1 MNPCERTRQTIDV
14 LMEPV
19 LELRNA
25 TLIRGRTRVFEGLSL
40 SIAHGEHTAVLG
52 PNGAGKTSLIR
63 MLTLDDRPRST
74 ENGVPPGLPGLDGV
88 PPGLPERLDGV
99 PPLRLFGRS
108 SWDLTELRTR
118 LGVVTGDLDAGFGM
132 GTSGGRV
139 CGLDVALSGLLS
151 SHGVFAHHD
160 VTDEMRGRARQA
172 LDRVEAS
179 HLAARPLNE
188 MSAGER
194 RRVLIARALITAP
207 QALVLDEPTAGL
219 DPVARYR
226 FMESIRRL
234 AQEGTTL
241 IIVTHHIDEIIP
253 EIGRV
258 VLLREGRV
266 VFDGPTGQALT
277 SERLG
282 NVFGGAVVVEHNRGY
297 FHVRPG

>member
-1 MNPCERTRQTIDV
+1 MPPIIEAEGLTKRFGDV
-14 LMEPV
+14 QALD
-19 LELRNA
+19 
-25 TLIRGRTRVFEGLSL
+25 GLSL
-40 SIAHGEHTAVLG
+40 TAESGHVTALLG
-52 PNGAGKTSLIR
+52 PNGAGKSSLIR
-63 MLTLDDRPRST
+63 MLTLDDRPRAA
-74 ENGVPPGLPGLDGV
+74 ENS
-88 PPGLPERLDGV
+88 V
-99 PPLRLFGRS
+99 PPLKLFGHS
-108 SWDLTELRTR
+108 SWDLSELRSH

-132 GTSGGRV
+132 GTSRGRV
-139 CGLDVALSGLLS
+139 RGIDVALSGLLG
-151 SHGVFAHHD
+151 SHGVFSHHE
-160 VTDEMRGRARQA
+160 VNNEMRERARLA

-179 HLAARPLNE
+179 HLSARPLNE

-194 RRVLIARALITAP
+194 RRVLIARALITTP
-207 QALVLDEPTAGL
+207 EALVLDEPTAGL

-241 IIVTHHIDEIIP
+241 IVVTHHIDEIIP

-266 VFDGPTGQALT
+266 VFDGPTDQALT

-282 NVFGGAVVVEHNRGY
+282 EVFGGPVVVEYARGY

>member
-1 MNPCERTRQTIDV
+1 MD
-14 LMEPV
+14 PV

-25 TLIRGRTRVFEGLSL
+25 TLVRGRTRVFEGLSL
-40 SIAHGEHTAVLG
+40 SIAQGEHTAVLG
-52 PNGAGKTSLIR
+52 PNGAGKSSLIR

-74 ENGVPPGLPGLDGV
+74 EA
-88 PPGLPERLDGV
+88 GV

-139 CGLDVALSGLLS
+139 CGLDVTLSGLLS
-151 SHGVFAHHD
+151 SHGVFSHHE

-172 LDRVEAS
+172 LDRVEAG

-194 RRVLIARALITAP
+194 RRVLIARALITSP

-241 IIVTHHIDEIIP
+241 IIVTHHIDEVIP
-253 EIGRV
+253 EIKRV
-258 VLLREGRV
+258 VLLRDGRIA
-266 VFDGPTGQALT
+266 FDGPVDAALT
-277 SERLG
+277 SERLST
-282 NVFGGAVVVEHNRGY
+282 VFGGPVVVKQSGGY
-297 FHVRPG
+297 YFVHPG